1 MNPWGGQTVT
11 PLTLVYLVLLRF
23 ALLLVLTHLSLRWCS
38 AMLGHFYCKYLHV
51 GVYYQ
56 DIGICIGPVSTGCLA
71 AVNCNFIYS
80 ASSHSKY

>member
-56 DIGICIGPVSTGCLA
+56 GMFSGHRHTHR
-71 AVNCNFIYS
+71 
-80 ASSHSKY
+80 SSVHGMHSVWQL